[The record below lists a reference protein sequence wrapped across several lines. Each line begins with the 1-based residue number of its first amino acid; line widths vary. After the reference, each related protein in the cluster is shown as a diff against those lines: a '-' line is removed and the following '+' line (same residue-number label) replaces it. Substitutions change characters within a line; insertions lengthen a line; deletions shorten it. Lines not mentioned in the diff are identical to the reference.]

1 MSEEFIENEVHEE
14 IKLETFS
21 DYYDD
26 LKLLVESIQNDV
38 SKSEKG
44 NKSAQVRLRKSLR
57 LLKEKCST
65 YVKFSQGKL

>member
-44 NKSAQVRLRKSLR
+44 NKSTQLRLRKSLR

-65 YVKFSQGKL
+65 DVKFSQGKL